1 MKKLLVILL
10 ASLML
15 FSVFGCKSSNV
26 EELAVCVGSEPATI
40 DPALNSAVD
49 GATMLV
55 HLFEGLYKL
64 DETGMPVPGQ
74 ATGYELSDDMLTYTF
89 TLRDDI
95 FWSDGEPVTAA
106 DFEYAWKRAA
116 DPATGADYGYMFEV
130 IDGFSYDEDINMAV
144 TALDDL
150 TLEVKVAAPCN
161 YFLELVAFPTYFP
174 VRQDIIEANMSN
186 GEEIWATDPAT
197 YVCNG
202 PYALTEWSHDSYIL
216 VSKNQEYYD
225 VDNIGP
231 ETIKFV
237 LMDDANAMLA
247 AFKTGELL
255 LIDDIPTDEIASYSE
270 DPEFYKKGQLGTYY
284 VSFNTEYAPFD
295 DPMVREALS
304 LVIDR
309 NYIVEQIGQAGQI
322 PATAFVP
329 TGMSDADTTQDFR
342 TVGGDYYSA
351 SATDYEANCEQ
362 ARALLADAGYPDGAG
377 FPVFTY
383 LYNTSTGHQAIGEA
397 LQQMWKEELN
407 IDCTLESQEWNTF
420 LETRKDGNYQVARD
434 GWLGDYNDPIT
445 FLDLFTSM
453 SGNNNAQWKN
463 ADFDA
468 LIASVKVETDRATRY
483 QMMHDAEDLLMGDS
497 VVAPIYYYVD
507 IYLLSDSVEGFYSSP
522 FGYKYFMF
530 CTVN

>member
-10 ASLML
+10 AALML
-15 FSVFGCKSSNV
+15 FSLFGCTESNV

-64 DETGMPVPGQ
+64 DETGTPVPAQ
-74 ATGYELSDDMLTYTF
+74 ADSVAISDDMLTYTF

-95 FWSDGEPVTAA
+95 LWSDGEPVTAG

-116 DPATGADYGYMFEV
+116 DPATAADYGYMFDV
-130 IDGFSYDEDINMAV
+130 IDGFAYDESIDMAV
-144 TALDDL
+144 TAVDDM
-150 TLEVKVAAPCN
+150 TLEVKLTAPCN

-174 VRQDIIEANMSN
+174 VRQDIIEANISN

-197 YVCNG
+197 YVSNG
-202 PYALTEWSHDSYIL
+202 SYTLTEWSHDSYIL
-216 VSKNQEYYD
+216 VTKNQNYYD
-225 VDNIGP
+225 VDTIGP

-247 AFKTGELL
+247 AFTTGELL
-255 LIDDIPTDEIASYSE
+255 LIDDIPTDEIANNS
-270 DPEFYKKGQLGTYY
+270 DNPEFYKKGQLGTYY
-284 VSFNTEYAPFD
+284 VSMNTEEAPFD

-309 NYIVEQIGQAGQI
+309 NYIAEQIGQAGQI
-322 PATAFVP
+322 PATAYVP
-329 TGMSDADTTQDFR
+329 VGMADADATKDFR
-342 TVGGDYYSA
+342 EVGGDYYSA
-351 SATDYEANCEQ
+351 AAEDYDANCDT
-362 ARALLADAGYPDGAG
+362 ARALLADAGYPNGEG

-383 LYNTSTGHQAIGEA
+383 LYNTSTGHQAIAEA

-420 LETRKDGNYQVARD
+420 LETRKEGNYSVARD

-445 FLDLFTSM
+445 FLDMFTSM

-463 ADFDA
+463 ADYDA
-468 LIASVKVETDRATRY
+468 LIADIKVETDREARY
-483 QMMHDAEDLLMGDS
+483 QMMHDAEDLLMNDS
-497 VVAPIYYYVD
+497 VVAPIYFYVD
-507 IYLLSDSVEGFYSSP
+507 IYMLSDKVEGFYSSP
-522 FGYKYFMF
+522 LGYKYFMH